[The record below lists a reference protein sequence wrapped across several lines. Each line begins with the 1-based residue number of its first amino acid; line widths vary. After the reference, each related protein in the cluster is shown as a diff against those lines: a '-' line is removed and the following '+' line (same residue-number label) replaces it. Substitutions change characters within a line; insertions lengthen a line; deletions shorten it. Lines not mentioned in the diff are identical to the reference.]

1 MEFSWDFVM
10 DILER
15 IEFWTSFALALVS
28 FLSGWFGKRVKDK
41 RQAKRNAET
50 VHLQNE
56 RGG

>member
-1 MEFSWDFVM
+1 M